1 LRRCLPLGAGVL
13 AIGGVMSGCG
23 PVEYISQVGSRA
35 AGAVAA
41 AREVNAE
48 RYAPYELAAAEA
60 YLAKAREEAGYA
72 EYQNAI
78 ELGRKAEQ
86 HARKAR
92 ALALQK
98 RAAPAGSA
106 GAGDAGEALPGAT
119 RPGEDP
125 S

>member
-1 LRRCLPLGAGVL
+1 LRRCLLLVASVMV
-13 AIGGVMSGCG
+13 IGGAMSGCG
-23 PVEYISQVGSRA
+23 PVEYLSQVGSRA

-41 AREVNAE
+41 AREANAE

-78 ELGRKAEQ
+78 ELGRKSEE

-98 RAAPAGSA
+98 RAAPAGST
-106 GAGDAGEALPGAT
+106 GASDAGGALPGAT